1 MSTEIDRRLLVAET
15 TYAIREYAKKFLEP
29 GDYQAIYT
37 TENFDTWLE
46 FAYIDP
52 YKKMPNTI
60 LIAAQTRL
68 WFQCADNIEH
78 SDRMACETIVYQMR
92 NFAGLV
98 NSSHIKEIT
107 AAING
112 DISAKEMISRRHCN
126 KTEKIILRN
135 IISSAQW
142 VKLWGQETL
151 HLYRT
156 DQRLQAAALME
167 IYLKFPWDVLEIVYD
182 YLQYAYGSEDSEVEI
197 NYIKGIIGHLN
208 SPNVLQKLKKEAK
221 S

>member
-1 MSTEIDRRLLVAET
+1 MSTGIDRRLLVAET
-15 TYAIREYAKKFLEP
+15 TYAIQEYAKKFLEP
-29 GDYQAIYT
+29 DDYQAIYA
-37 TENFDTWLE
+37 TENFGTWLE

-52 YKKMPNTI
+52 YKRMPNTI
-60 LIAAQTRL
+60 LITAQTRL
-68 WFQCADNIEH
+68 WLQCADNIGH
-78 SDRMACETIVYQMR
+78 SDRMACETIIYQMR
-92 NFAGLV
+92 NFAGLA
-98 NSSHIKEIT
+98 NSSCIEEIA

-112 DISAKEMISRRHCN
+112 DISAKEIISRRHCN

-142 VKLWGQETL
+142 VKLWDQETL

-167 IYLKFPWDVLEIVYD
+167 IYSRFPWDVLEIVYD
-182 YLQYAYGSEDSEVEI
+182 YLQYAYSNKDSEVEV
-197 NYIKGIIGHLN
+197 NYVKGIISHLN